1 MNVLQT
7 KKMRQMWTQM
17 FEDPGYKDN
26 EIELTGNTDVGHG
39 HAEHWSNCVDSKG
52 KVWESA
58 SQWTN
63 TKMMSGLDVIIR
75 LFEKLDSEQL
85 DQWTSSSKI
94 ETSYFSKEGGGYPL
108 QVVTI
113 KSPQMETGL

>member
-1 MNVLQT
+1 
-7 KKMRQMWTQM
+7 
-17 FEDPGYKDN
+17 
-26 EIELTGNTDVGHG
+26 
-39 HAEHWSNCVDSKG
+39 
-52 KVWESA
+52 
-58 SQWTN
+58 
-63 TKMMSGLDVIIR
+63 MMSGLDVIIR